1 MCEAL
6 RELMAD
12 DLKNAEKQGIERGLE
27 QGLEQGVNN
36 TQGSCIS
43 E

>member
-1 MCEAL
+1 
-6 RELMAD
+6 MAD